1 MALYKTGMKNPIY
14 HMLNTKYLS
23 LILLFLLAFGE
34 RVFFDLG
41 PNIELITMA
50 MILTAY
56 YFGKKE
62 SFWLTFAVIAFSDVV
77 IGNSNIFLFTW
88 SGFLIPALLSSR
100 LITLFKLISQRLT
113 NLWSGLKLIPLIS
126 VGLFSNLFFYLWT
139 NFGVWLLD
147 SWGMYPDTFQGLL
160 LSYINALP
168 FLRLQIAST
177 LIFLPLVF
185 ISIELMVFLNSKF
198 HLENKSDNVFGSML
212 KIAG

>member
-1 MALYKTGMKNPIY
+1 MALYKTGMKTP
-14 HMLNTKYLS
+14 KYL
-23 LILLFLLAFGE
+23 LLVVLFLFAFLE
-34 RVFFDLG
+34 RTVYDLG
-41 PNIELITMA
+41 PNIELVT
-50 MILTAY
+50 TALVLSSF
-56 YFGKKE
+56 YFGKKS
-62 SFWLTFAVIAFSDVV
+62 SFWLTFIIIALSDRI
-77 IGNSNIFLFTW
+77 IGNSSIFIFTW
-88 SGFLIPALLSSR
+88 SGFLIPAFLSSR
-100 LITLFKLISQRLT
+100 FITLFKLISQRLT

-212 KIAG
+212 KIA

>member
-1 MALYKTGMKNPIY
+1 
-14 HMLNTKYLS
+14 MLNTKYLS

>member
-1 MALYKTGMKNPIY
+1 MKTP
-14 HMLNTKYLS
+14 KYL
-23 LILLFLLAFGE
+23 LLVVLFLFAFLE
-34 RVFFDLG
+34 RTVYDLG
-41 PNIELITMA
+41 PNIELVT
-50 MILTAY
+50 TALVLSSF
-56 YFGKKE
+56 YFGKKS
-62 SFWLTFAVIAFSDVV
+62 SFWLTFIIIALSDRI
-77 IGNSNIFLFTW
+77 IGNSSIFIFTW
-88 SGFLIPALLSSR
+88 SGFLIPAFLSSR
-100 LITLFKLISQRLT
+100 FITLFKLISQRLT

>member
-1 MALYKTGMKNPIY
+1 MF
-14 HMLNTKYLS
+14 
-23 LILLFLLAFGE
+23 LFAFLE
-34 RVFFDLG
+34 RTVYDLG
-41 PNIELITMA
+41 PNIELVT
-50 MILTAY
+50 TALVLSSF
-56 YFGKKE
+56 YFGKKS

-88 SGFLIPALLSSR
+88 SGFLIPAFLSSR

-168 FLRLQIAST
+168 FLKNQILST
-177 LIFLPLVF
+177 FIFVPLGYALIEMAKSMNNNWQFGRKLKYL
-185 ISIELMVFLNSKF
+185 LNF
-198 HLENKSDNVFGSML
+198 NPDIFN
-212 KIAG
+212 